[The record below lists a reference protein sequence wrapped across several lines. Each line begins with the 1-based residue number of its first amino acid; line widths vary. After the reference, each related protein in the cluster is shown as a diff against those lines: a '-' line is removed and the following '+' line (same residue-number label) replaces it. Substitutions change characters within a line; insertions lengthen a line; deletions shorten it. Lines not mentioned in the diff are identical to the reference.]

1 MRGRKVTKRCGT
13 ERTTRSVTTT
23 GRQVLI
29 AQAALLGGVVAVL
42 FLKELPGLLRE
53 LRIYRMSG
61 GLRAH
66 RRYP

>member
-1 MRGRKVTKRCGT
+1 M
-13 ERTTRSVTTT
+13 TT

-29 AQAALLGGVVAVL
+29 AQAALLGGVVTVL